1 MQNSRKLNMKRQS
14 RLRYRHNGQKT
25 PADRWKKIPVNPII
39 AASLLPPEQRDW
51 TCPFCKC
58 GLLAC
63 ESKRQRSLSI
73 KHHYHYATKHKRMKL
88 SKARIHTQR
97 AKLHRQNPELQPR
110 LQAGHASRSKT
121 YKEKNRGVRDMKTGC
136 HNLIHFDPNI
146 ETWPEQIKPKQLYSS
161 VTCKVCWRF
170 GRYSSFRQ
178 PCKPLSSRQ
187 GLRTWPILDL
197 TNKKI
202 FAGLWNVKL
211 EQAETYLSKVSTK
224 VSKELATAAFDR
236 LVKEGIEPH
245 PGPCQVSSSKDIKQ
259 VSGIAKVPKVFIL
272 SLMNTS
278 FMLMSF
284 LFKKPELI

>member
-121 YKEKNRGVRDMKTGC
+121 YKEKNRDVRDMKTGC

-197 TNKKI
+197 TNKK
-202 FAGLWNVKL
+202 FLQVCGMLNLNKRKPTCPRFLLRSAKSSPPPPLTDSSK
-211 EQAETYLSKVSTK
+211 KVS
-224 VSKELATAAFDR
+224 SLIRAR
-236 LVKEGIEPH
+236 VKCLH
-245 PGPCQVSSSKDIKQ
+245 RKTSSKY
-259 VSGIAKVPKVFIL
+259 L
-272 SLMNTS
+272 
-278 FMLMSF
+278 
-284 LFKKPELI
+284 ELPRSQRF